1 MGTVLRRWK
10 WSTIFLV
17 ASVFGGLFLTL
28 LSGLNAVKPF
38 AVDAEIVY
46 FGFPLAWLEAVRST
60 WLPKPPLRWNYFFL
74 WQQFIADLTIYGTLA
89 FASVY
94 LYFRLHK

>member
-1 MGTVLRRWK
+1 MGTVMRRWT

-38 AVDAEIVY
+38 IVDAEIVY
-46 FGFPLAWLEAVRST
+46 FGFPLPWLKAIRST
-60 WLPKPPLRWNYFFL
+60 WLPKPPLTWSYFFF
-74 WQQFIADLTIYGTLA
+74 WQQFIVDFIVYGILA

-94 LYFRLHK
+94 LYFRLNK